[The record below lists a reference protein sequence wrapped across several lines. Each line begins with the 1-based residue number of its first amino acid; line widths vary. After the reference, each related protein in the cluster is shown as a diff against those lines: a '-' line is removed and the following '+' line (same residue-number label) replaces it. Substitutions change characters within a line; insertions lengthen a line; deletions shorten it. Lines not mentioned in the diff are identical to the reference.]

1 MPSKGVTSAAHRGPA
16 QTFENF
22 RAVEQMGRTSPELS
36 KSRYYSWI
44 PCRYIGNFNLAGVCS
59 LRAENCQK
67 CTGER
72 QQDSRELVVKSLDEV
87 WGVFPLTYQWVLMGL
102 LGDLIQVPRGA
113 HWLLP
118 SCVHRCRCQFMVSYW
133 HWNSFVLCCL
143 CCPRGIVCLFSF
155 VNMMSRAS
163 EDYGE
168 CKGCSGNGCNLF
180 CCCIALWIFVS

>member
-1 MPSKGVTSAAHRGPA
+1 LESVGSDRVPVFLDLYGCSEDLLLIALFMPSKGVTSAAHRGPA

-87 WGVFPLTYQWVLMGL
+87 
-102 LGDLIQVPRGA
+102 
-113 HWLLP
+113 
-118 SCVHRCRCQFMVSYW
+118 
-133 HWNSFVLCCL
+133 
-143 CCPRGIVCLFSF
+143 
-155 VNMMSRAS
+155 
-163 EDYGE
+163 
-168 CKGCSGNGCNLF
+168 
-180 CCCIALWIFVS
+180 